1 VVAAEPKPQP
11 LADRLA
17 PADVPAPGVASE
29 HDSGARAPVIA
40 RGERRP
46 VRPPRSELQPVPS
59 DESRGG
65 PAPLA
70 AHGHRPAPQRSA
82 QSGAGGQPEPAD
94 AQQEIRRAVESQPG
108 VLPLEL
114 TARPKLTRH
123 RELAGESDPSAE
135 DRKPVRVAVEKDL
148 PNLLLM
154 QLSAPPPMLPP
165 ELVNARLQVLARD
178 GRRAL
183 ESAAISAGADA
194 LQAPGSDAGK
204 PGKLERELPWQGP
217 ALTLPLDA
225 TLPASLNATAPVVEG
240 PAAPPLPPGAAP
252 LLDQAALDPG
262 LNVSVMSKAA
272 HMTITND
279 DGRALELHL
288 RMSPE
293 GADIRASGNLAP
305 MVQARV
311 AELGMALA
319 SQGLT
324 LGSFEMGRDGQSR
337 SSRDGE
343 EDRDSARDDAPDG
356 RRAIRASSPTG
367 SGSVTNV
374 AGRIHVKV

>member
-1 VVAAEPKPQP
+1 M
-11 LADRLA
+11 A
-17 PADVPAPGVASE
+17 PE
-29 HDSGARAPVIA
+29 
-40 RGERRP
+40 
-46 VRPPRSELQPVPS
+46 
-59 DESRGG
+59 ESRAGQ
-65 PAPLA
+65 APLD
-70 AHGHRPAPQRSA
+70 AHGHRPAPQRPA
-82 QSGAGGQPEPAD
+82 QSSAGQPESAD

-114 TARPKLTRH
+114 TARPKLTRP

-135 DRKPVRVAVEKDL
+135 DRKPVRMAVEKDL

-154 QLSAPPPMLPP
+154 QLSAPAPVLPP

-204 PGKLERELPWQGP
+204 PGKNERELPWQGP

-262 LNVSVMSKAA
+262 LNVAVMSKAA

-324 LGSFEMGRDGQSR
+324 LGSFEMGRDGQGR

-343 EDRDSARDDAPDG
+343 RIGTLRATTPPADAAPSAPTL
-356 RRAIRASSPTG
+356 RRAPAPSRTWRVGFTSRSSSKETPTCPTSTHWPARISPIPTPPPPRAATSWARTSS
-367 SGSVTNV
+367 
-374 AGRIHVKV
+374 